1 MAVSDQILT
10 HIQGL
15 RVPQGDHA
23 GKRVKLMPWQVR
35 YLKGTFRRGVTTAAM
50 TLPRANGKSSL
61 AAFIA
66 SAYLWGPVA
75 KDETSVIIVASSIQ
89 QGSEVFDQVLPQLPT
104 DRSFKVWDSFN
115 AREIEDKETGT
126 TLRVLGNNPRHLHG
140 LKAAIFICD
149 EPAQWGPQREKM
161 FSALR
166 SATGK
171 IKGCKLLSL
180 GTMPEDTGHWFSKQV
195 NGEADFAVK
204 YQSRAR
210 KTWWS
215 QGAMRKANPSYDYF
229 PTLRADL
236 NKQRDEGR
244 RDEAAAARYR
254 ALNLN
259 QGISEVPDSIDVLI
273 QVKDY
278 KRLQVESIEIQPGRY
293 VLGLDPAD
301 GFSQFGV
308 AAVSLDGDVDGFAA
322 WPEVDNDLAQR
333 SKKDGI
339 DYAKWQRA
347 GDLVLTS
354 GPVTDIGEVIET
366 AFSRWGKPVAI
377 VCDLFRFRELRFIL
391 EKHGYSQDRGTLV
404 TRRAAWGDGSEDYRA
419 FTRAVKAEELAFRK
433 SDALRDSF
441 SQART
446 VSDSSGNVRQAKFHE
461 RSTRGR
467 DDIAAAC
474 VFASGEV
481 TRRKREVQGTEV
493 PFMIHVP
500 LRRRF

>member
-1 MAVSDQILT
+1 MAVSDQIVA
-10 HIQGL
+10 HIESL
-15 RVPQGDHA
+15 RVPQGDHE
-23 GKRVKLMPWQVR
+23 GKHVSPMPWQVR
-35 YLKGTFRRGVTTAAM
+35 YIRGTFRRGVTTSAM

-66 SAYLWGPVA
+66 SAFLWGPMA
-75 KDETSVIIVASSIQ
+75 KPNTSVVIVASSIQ
-89 QGSEVFDQVLPQLPT
+89 QGSEVFDQVLPQLPV
-104 DRSFKVWDSFN
+104 DYDWKVWDSFN
-115 AREIEDKETGT
+115 AREIEDRETGT
-126 TLRVLGNNPRHLHG
+126 TLRVMGNNPRHLHG
-140 LKAAIFICD
+140 LKSAIFICD

-171 IKGCKLLSL
+171 IPGCKLLSL
-180 GTMPEDTGHWFSKQV
+180 GTMPEDPGHWFSKQV
-195 NGEADFAVK
+195 NGEADYAVK

-278 KRLQVESIEIQPGRY
+278 KRLEVESMEIQPGRY

-308 AAVSLDGDVDGFAA
+308 CAVSLDGDVDGFAA
-322 WPEVDNDLAQR
+322 WPEEDNDLLQR

-339 DYAKWQRA
+339 DYAKWHRA

-354 GPVTDIGEVIET
+354 GPVTDIGEVLK
-366 AFSRWGKPVAI
+366 R
-377 VCDLFRFRELRFIL
+377 LFPGGAVLWLLSVI
-391 EKHGYSQDRGTLV
+391 YSG
-404 TRRAAWGDGSEDYRA
+404 
-419 FTRAVKAEELAFRK
+419 F
-433 SDALRDSF
+433 
-441 SQART
+441 
-446 VSDSSGNVRQAKFHE
+446 GN
-461 RSTRGR
+461 
-467 DDIAAAC
+467 
-474 VFASGEV
+474 FASYSKSTVTLKTGE
-481 TRRKREVQGTEV
+481 R
-493 PFMIHVP
+493 
-500 LRRRF
+500 L